1 MGKDALEGFEATEF
15 THAGVTHP
23 VYRAGTG
30 PGVVVIHELPGL
42 TPNVAA
48 FARKLVDAGF
58 TVAVPV
64 LAGEPGKADQWLVY
78 TLRSVVSVCIS
89 KEFTTWATNRTSPV
103 IEWLRALARDLH
115 TRTGGPGVGAIGM
128 CFSGGFALA
137 MAVDDAMLAP
147 VCSQP
152 SLPFA
157 VGKKRS
163 RDLGL
168 SAADLARVKER
179 EDLCVLAMRFSADR
193 MVPTARFERLRQE
206 LGDRL
211 IAIEIDSSKGN
222 PHGISGVAHSVVT
235 EHLVDEPGHPTRD
248 AYDRV
253 LAFFRE
259 RLAP

>member
-1 MGKDALEGFEATEF
+1 MSDDALAGFEATEF

-64 LAGEPGKADQWLVY
+64 LAGEPGKAPGVLY
-78 TLRSVVSVCIS
+78 TLRSVVGVCIS
-89 KEFTTWATNRTSPV
+89 REFTTWATNKTSPV
-103 IEWLRALARDLH
+103 VEWLRAVARDLH
-115 TRTGGPGVGAIGM
+115 TRSGGSGVGAIGM

-137 MAVDDAMLAP
+137 MAVDDTMLAP

-157 VGKKRS
+157 VGKKRA

-168 SAADLARVKER
+168 SAADLARLKER

-193 MVPTARFERLRQE
+193 MVPKARFDRLRQE

-211 IAIEIDSSKGN
+211 LTIEIDSSKGN
-222 PHGISGVAHSVVT
+222 PHGISAAAHSVVT
-235 EHLVDEPGHPTRD
+235 EHLVDTPGHPTRD
-248 AYDRV
+248 AYDRA

-259 RLAP
+259 RLAS